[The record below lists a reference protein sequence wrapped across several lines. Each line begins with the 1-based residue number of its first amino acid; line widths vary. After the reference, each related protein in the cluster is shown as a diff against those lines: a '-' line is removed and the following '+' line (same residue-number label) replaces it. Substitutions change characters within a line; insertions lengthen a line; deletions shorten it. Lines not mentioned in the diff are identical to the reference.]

1 MGHPI
6 QTLRR
11 LVRTGPSDAPGRV
24 VDVLGRIGLVG
35 YGVVHLLV
43 AWLALQ
49 VAFGVPDQAPDAQG
63 AVGTIAGR
71 PGGVVA
77 LGVVAV
83 GLVAFAL
90 WQLVAAAL
98 GFRWV
103 SGGERFRKRVGAV
116 AKAIA
121 MTGLAAI
128 VIEYLVGRRAG
139 AVTTASSLAAQ
150 VLALPAGRILLGL
163 VATAFLVIAGA
174 MTYTGLRRTFMGD
187 LDVHRLG
194 PAAQH
199 AIELAGAIGH
209 VAGRSRSRWSGCS
222 PGRRRCSPTPAGPA
236 GWTSPCARSAAP
248 GWAPRCSSWSPPGS
262 PRSACS
268 AGPTRPPDGPDR
280 ALSRDSS
287 ADARKR

>member
-1 MGHPI
+1 VIGILGSVGHPI

-24 VDVLGRIGLVG
+24 VDALGRIGLVG

-103 SGGERFRKRVGAV
+103 SGSERFRKRVGAV

-128 VIEYLVGRRAG
+128 VIQYLVGRRAG
-139 AVTTASSLAAQ
+139 ASTTVSSLAAQ

-163 VATAFLVIAGA
+163 VAAVILVLAGA
-174 MTYTGLRRTFMGD
+174 MTFTGLRRTFMGD
-187 LDVHRLG
+187 LDVHQLG

-199 AIELAGAIGH
+199 AIEVVGAIGH
-209 VAGRSRSRWSGCS
+209 LARAIALAVVGLLAGTAALFAD
-222 PGRRRCSPTPAGPA
+222 PGRAGGLDIA
-236 GWTSPCARSAAP
+236 L
-248 GWAPRCSSWSPPGS
+248 
-262 PRSACS
+262 
-268 AGPTRPPDGPDR
+268 R
-280 ALSRDSS
+280 ALGSTGLGASLLVVVAAGFAAFGLFCW
-287 ADARKR
+287 ADAATRRA